1 MEQPASRFNNTNH
14 RVVDIYSDFDGVIS
28 PFELRNAVHPE
39 LVKPTNQDEP
49 YPIDRRGYYDSIVW
63 SSEMLNQVKDMIDHQ
78 PIRWHWL
85 TSNERWMVALD
96 QAIGIN
102 HDDVDTEAFFDQD
115 SDGGIVGGDRL
126 GAIAVALTKRLTDRT
141 KTPSRGVVWMDD
153 TPEIRR
159 QPNRVDQ
166 LRQMVGESGV
176 DMLVINPDSYKG
188 ISRQEMKQV
197 TDFIAEH

>member
-1 MEQPASRFNNTNH
+1 
-14 RVVDIYSDFDGVIS
+14 
-28 PFELRNAVHPE
+28 
-39 LVKPTNQDEP
+39 
-49 YPIDRRGYYDSIVW
+49 
-63 SSEMLNQVKDMIDHQ
+63 MLNQVKDMIDHQ

-102 HDDVDTEAFFDQD
+102 HDSVDTEAFFDQD

-126 GAIAVALTKRLTDRT
+126 GAIAVALAKRLTDQT
-141 KTPSRGVVWMDD
+141 KAPSRGVVWMDD
-153 TPEIRR
+153 APEIR
-159 QPNRVDQ
+159 QEPHRVDQ
-166 LRQMVGESGV
+166 LRQMVGEFGV

>member
-39 LVKPTNQDEP
+39 LVTPTNQDEP
-49 YPIDRRGYYDSIVW
+49 YPIDQRGYHNSIVW

-85 TSNERWMVALD
+85 ASNERWMDALD

-102 HDDVDTEAFFDQD
+102 HDDVETEAFFDQNSD
-115 SDGGIVGGDRL
+115 SGIVGGGRL
-126 GAIAVALTKRLTDRT
+126 GAIAVALAKRLTDRT

-166 LRQMVGESGV
+166 LRQMVGEFGV

-188 ISRQEMKQV
+188 ISRQEMEQV